1 MSYEELQQELRR
13 KNWQLTLQA
22 FFGKMANATIHDINS
37 EYKKSTVV
45 KLRMISQIYSILPK
59 YTVNLPL
66 ILFLYPSLSLF
77 LYSDVV
83 VLFYYRFKMFGRL

>member
-1 MSYEELQQELRR
+1 MSYDELQQELRR

-59 YTVNLPL
+59 YTVNPPL
-66 ILFLYPSLSLF
+66 LFLYLSLSLL
-77 LYSDVV
+77 LYSDVIV
-83 VLFYYRFKMFGRL
+83 SFYYRFKMFGRL